1 VVAWREQKRFGTN
14 YCNSIAGELW
24 QDESVARKRKKKEFR
39 AATEVRAIAR
49 ERIGTPPGQRVVPD
63 LKKKKKDTKHK
74 PSLGE
79 MLGEG

>member
-1 VVAWREQKRFGTN
+1 VP
-14 YCNSIAGELW
+14 
-24 QDESVARKRKKKEFR
+24 RKRKKKEFR

-63 LKKKKKDTKHK
+63 LKKKKQDEKRR

-79 MLGEG
+79 LLDDS